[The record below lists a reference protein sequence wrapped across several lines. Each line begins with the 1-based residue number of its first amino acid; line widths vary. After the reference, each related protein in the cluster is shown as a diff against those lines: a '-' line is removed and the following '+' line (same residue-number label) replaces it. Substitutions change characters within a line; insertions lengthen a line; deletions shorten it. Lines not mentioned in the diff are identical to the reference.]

1 MHSYIYIYS
10 FKLLL
15 LLDLQRFYLPL
26 LSPFR
31 APFEPLC
38 PALFRKLLI
47 KHGLH
52 GGALGERVYCA
63 GPAMEAP
70 PRGQPRAV
78 LFLVAPEHRVRG
90 YLLWESL
97 ESQVGTCPTLPK
109 KPKFLKAGT
118 FSTPR
123 HRHH

>member
-1 MHSYIYIYS
+1 MAPYIYIYS

-15 LLDLQRFYLPL
+15 LLDLQRFDLPL

-31 APFEPLC
+31 APL

-78 LFLVAPEHRVRG
+78 LFLVAPEHRVGG
-90 YLLWESL
+90 YYYWESL
-97 ESQVGTCPTLPK
+97 ESQMGSDPTLPK
-109 KPKFLKAGT
+109 SQK
-118 FSTPR
+118 S
-123 HRHH
+123 